1 MPIIEEAIVLDV
13 PVDVAL
19 SEWNDFVYRRL
30 IGHYSIGARAVE
42 WKAVDDA
49 EEAGNVW
56 FEDVDGDHSRVVLRI
71 DYDPSELEPGKPDP
85 EGTMRAAMAEDLK
98 KFKTFA
104 EDAAKGDVS
113 GADRAV

>member
-13 PVDVAL
+13 PIEVAL

-30 IGHYSIGARAVE
+30 IGHYSVGQRAVE

-56 FEDVDGDHSRVVLRI
+56 FEDVDGDHSKVILRV
-71 DYDPSELEPGKPDP
+71 DYDPSELETGKPDP
-85 EGTMRAAMAEDLK
+85 EGTMRAALIEDLK
-98 KFKTFA
+98 KFKAFA
-104 EDAAKGDVS
+104 EDTAKGDRT
-113 GADRAV
+113 GADKAV